1 MLETLTYDQFPP
13 LVGTL
18 FHLVLENGQRHDL
31 QLVSAGKVMES
42 QAARLK
48 RNAFSLFFLGPHEPM
63 FEQHIYT
70 FEHDTLGTLEF
81 FIVPVGHD
89 AAGMLY
95 EAVFT

>member
-1 MLETLTYDQFPP
+1 VLETLRYEQFSP
-13 LVGTL
+13 LAGTI
-18 FHLVLENGQRHDL
+18 FHLVEKEQRYDL
-31 QLVSAGKVMES
+31 QLVSVGKVMES

-48 RNAFSLFFLGPHEPM
+48 RNAFSLFFLGPHEPI
-63 FEQHIYT
+63 FEQRIYT